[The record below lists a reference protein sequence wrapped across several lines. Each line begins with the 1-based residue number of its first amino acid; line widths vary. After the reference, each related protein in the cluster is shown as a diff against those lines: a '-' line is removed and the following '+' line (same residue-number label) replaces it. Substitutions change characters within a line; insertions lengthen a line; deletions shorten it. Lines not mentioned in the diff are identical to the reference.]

1 MPDEGLPLGAWVLA
15 AAAVATPAEVLVD
28 GWVALDGAHV
38 VAVGDGPPPL
48 PPREEAT
55 GLVTPG
61 FVDVHAHGG
70 GGASFAGGGP
80 AEVETVV
87 RAHLAHGTTTMLA
100 SLVTDSLEGL
110 EASCAAL
117 ASLAEVAVIG
127 GIHLEGPWLSP
138 RRAGAHDPSLLLAP
152 TPSAVARLVD
162 AARGHLRMVTLAPEL
177 PGALPAIEA
186 LVAAGVVVAVG
197 HTDATYAETR
207 AALAAGA
214 TAGTHLFNSM
224 PPLHH
229 REPGPV
235 AALLESSAYVE
246 LVADGVHVHP
256 SVLALAWRAGRT
268 ALVSDAM
275 AAAGA
280 GDGDYR
286 VGALPV
292 LVRGGV
298 SRLASSGAL
307 AGSTATLADSLR
319 LATSAAGVPLVEGV
333 RAVTSTPAEMAGLES
348 VGALAP
354 GSSAD
359 LVVLSE
365 ELAVERVMRRGAWVP
380 LS

>member
-1 MPDEGLPLGAWVLA
+1 MPDEWLPLGAWVLA
-15 AAAVATPAEVLVD
+15 AGAVATPAEMLVD
-28 GWVALDGAHV
+28 GWVALDGERV
-38 VAVGDGPPPL
+38 VAVGAGPPPL
-48 PPREEAT
+48 PPREEVA
-55 GLVTPG
+55 GLVMPG
-61 FVDVHAHGG
+61 LVDVHAHGG
-70 GGASFAGGGP
+70 GGASFAGGDP

-87 RAHLAHGTTTMLA
+87 RTHLAHGTTTIVA
-100 SLVTDSLEGL
+100 SLVTDSLDAL
-110 EASCAAL
+110 ATSCAAL
-117 ASLAEVAVIG
+117 ASQAEAGLIG

-138 RRAGAHDPSLLLAP
+138 RRAGAHDPSLLEEP
-152 TPSAVARLVD
+152 TPAAVARLVD

-214 TAGTHLFNSM
+214 TAGTHLFNAMRS
-224 PPLHH
+224 LHH

-235 AALLESSAYVE
+235 AALLESAAYVE
-246 LVADGVHVHP
+246 LVADGVHLHP
-256 SVLALAWRAGRT
+256 SVLALAWREGRT

-275 AAAGA
+275 PAAGA

-286 VGALPV
+286 LGTVPV
-292 LVRGGV
+292 VVLGGV
-298 SRLASSGAL
+298 ARLASSGML
-307 AGSTATLADSLR
+307 AGSTATLADCLR
-319 LATSAAGVPLVEGV
+319 RATSVAGVPLAEAV
-333 RAVTSTPAEMAGLES
+333 RAVTSTPAAMAGLAS

-354 GSSAD
+354 GAFAD

-365 ELAVERVMRRGAWVP
+365 ELDVERVMRRGAWVP